1 MSVKLRKKKVAGG
14 KISLYLD
21 IYHNGQRQYE
31 FLKLYLFKGT
41 NTATKVANNETLVLA
56 ETITAKRQIEINHS
70 EYGLIP
76 KFKKEADF
84 VEYFK
89 TIGQRKG
96 RSVNI
101 WKNTLNHLKTFTG
114 GKVAF
119 KNINERW
126 LEKYQ
131 DYLLKQ
137 VSRNSAHT
145 YYSKIKAALNHAVR
159 DKIIQ
164 SNPCKRV
171 QNIRKEDTEIQFLT
185 FEEIQVLSRAIP
197 KTESGKE
204 VARMFLFGCFTGL
217 SLANLETLTYE
228 QIEGESVKFFRTKT
242 EKWIYFPL
250 NKTALS
256 LIGNTVNKEPSARIF
271 NTPQRRHASRLLK
284 KWGGQAGIKKNM
296 HYHIARHTFATLSLT
311 SGADL
316 YTVSKL
322 IGHKNL
328 STTQIYAEVIDSVKR
343 QAVNNLPQ
351 LEL

>member
-1 MSVKLRKKKVAGG
+1 MSVKLRQKKAAKGR
-14 KISLYLD
+14 ISLYLD
-21 IYHNGQRQYE
+21 IYHEGQRHYD
-31 FLKLYLFKGT
+31 FMKLYLEKGT
-41 NTATKVANNETLVLA
+41 DSTTKALNKGTLLLA
-56 ETITAKRQIEINHS
+56 ETIKAKRQIEINHS

-89 TIGQRKG
+89 TIGQRKD
-96 RSVNI
+96 RSVNV

-171 QNIRKEDTEIQFLT
+171 QNIRKVDTEIQFLT
-185 FEEIQVLSRAIP
+185 FEEIQVLYRTIA

-228 QIEGESVKFFRTKT
+228 QIEGERVKYFRTKT
-242 EKWIYFPL
+242 EKWIYIDL

-256 LIGNTVNKEPSARIF
+256 LIGNTLNKELSAKIF
-271 NTPQRRHASRLLK
+271 NTPKRRHATRLLK
-284 KWGGQAGIKKNM
+284 NWGKQAGIKKSM

-311 SGADL
+311 SGVDL

-322 IGHKNL
+322 LGHKNL
-328 STTQIYAEVIDSVKR
+328 STTQIYAKVIDSVKR
-343 QAVNNLPQ
+343 QAVDALPQ
-351 LEL
+351 LEI

>member
-1 MSVKLRKKKVAGG
+1 
-14 KISLYLD
+14 
-21 IYHNGQRQYE
+21 
-31 FLKLYLFKGT
+31 
-41 NTATKVANNETLVLA
+41 
-56 ETITAKRQIEINHS
+56 
-70 EYGLIP
+70 
-76 KFKKEADF
+76 
-84 VEYFK
+84 
-89 TIGQRKG
+89 
-96 RSVNI
+96 
-101 WKNTLNHLKTFTG
+101 
-114 GKVAF
+114 
-119 KNINERW
+119 
-126 LEKYQ
+126 
-131 DYLLKQ
+131 
-137 VSRNSAHT
+137 
-145 YYSKIKAALNHAVR
+145 
-159 DKIIQ
+159 
-164 SNPCKRV
+164 
-171 QNIRKEDTEIQFLT
+171 
-185 FEEIQVLSRAIP
+185 
-197 KTESGKE
+197 
-204 VARMFLFGCFTGL
+204 MFLFGCYTGL

-284 KWGGQAGIKKNM
+284 KWGKQAGIKKNM

>member
-1 MSVKLRKKKVAGG
+1 M
-14 KISLYLD
+14 
-21 IYHNGQRQYE
+21 
-31 FLKLYLFKGT
+31 
-41 NTATKVANNETLVLA
+41 
-56 ETITAKRQIEINHS
+56 
-70 EYGLIP
+70 
-76 KFKKEADF
+76 
-84 VEYFK
+84 
-89 TIGQRKG
+89 
-96 RSVNI
+96 
-101 WKNTLNHLKTFTG
+101 
-114 GKVAF
+114 
-119 KNINERW
+119 
-126 LEKYQ
+126 
-131 DYLLKQ
+131 
-137 VSRNSAHT
+137 
-145 YYSKIKAALNHAVR
+145 
-159 DKIIQ
+159 
-164 SNPCKRV
+164 
-171 QNIRKEDTEIQFLT
+171 QNISKEDTEIQFLT

-204 VARMFLFGCFTGL
+204 VARMFLFGSFTGL

-250 NKTALS
+250 SKTALS
-256 LIGNTVNKEPSARIF
+256 LIDNTVNKEPSARIF
-271 NTPQRRHASRLLK
+271 NIPQRRHATRLLK
-284 KWGGQAGIKKNM
+284 KWGAQAGIKKNM

>member
-1 MSVKLRKKKVAGG
+1 M
-14 KISLYLD
+14 
-21 IYHNGQRQYE
+21 
-31 FLKLYLFKGT
+31 
-41 NTATKVANNETLVLA
+41 
-56 ETITAKRQIEINHS
+56 
-70 EYGLIP
+70 
-76 KFKKEADF
+76 
-84 VEYFK
+84 
-89 TIGQRKG
+89 
-96 RSVNI
+96 
-101 WKNTLNHLKTFTG
+101 
-114 GKVAF
+114 
-119 KNINERW
+119 
-126 LEKYQ
+126 
-131 DYLLKQ
+131 LKQ

-145 YYSKIKAALNHAVR
+145 YYSKIKAALNQAVR

-164 SNPCKRV
+164 SNPCNRV

-284 KWGGQAGIKKNM
+284 KWGEQAGIKKNM

>member
-1 MSVKLRKKKVAGG
+1 
-14 KISLYLD
+14 
-21 IYHNGQRQYE
+21 
-31 FLKLYLFKGT
+31 
-41 NTATKVANNETLVLA
+41 
-56 ETITAKRQIEINHS
+56 
-70 EYGLIP
+70 
-76 KFKKEADF
+76 
-84 VEYFK
+84 
-89 TIGQRKG
+89 
-96 RSVNI
+96 
-101 WKNTLNHLKTFTG
+101 
-114 GKVAF
+114 
-119 KNINERW
+119 
-126 LEKYQ
+126 
-131 DYLLKQ
+131 
-137 VSRNSAHT
+137 
-145 YYSKIKAALNHAVR
+145 
-159 DKIIQ
+159 
-164 SNPCKRV
+164 
-171 QNIRKEDTEIQFLT
+171 
-185 FEEIQVLSRAIP
+185 
-197 KTESGKE
+197 
-204 VARMFLFGCFTGL
+204 MFLFGCFTGL

-256 LIGNTVNKEPSARIF
+256 LIGNTVNKGPIARIF

-328 STTQIYAEVIDSVKR
+328 SSTQIYAEVIDSVKR